1 MPRRNRTVTA
11 NSFLTASV
19 FLVAAAV
26 AGCGHSGSFDV
37 QDSGPT
43 QMNELMAR
51 VQFKEPP
58 KKPRPADLIQCPE
71 IVVLEGTSAD
81 RVYTAGSQANDALR
95 YQFSVLDVARDCR
108 IDGSQISMKVGVD
121 GKILLGPAGSPGSF
135 AAPIRV
141 VIVREVDQAPVFS
154 KLYHIPTAVPA
165 GETQGIFTLVTEPLN
180 VPYTSEYAVHGYTIK
195 VGFDSALDKK
205 DKDKAQPQQANAA
218 AVPPTASGRQ
228 HRHHRHD
235 QTQ

>member
-1 MPRRNRTVTA
+1 MPRRNKTVTA
-11 NSFLTASV
+11 GILF
-19 FLVAAAV
+19 VAAAV

-37 QDSGPT
+37 QDSAPVK
-43 QMNELMAR
+43 MNELMAA
-51 VQFKEPP
+51 VQFKQPP

-108 IDGSQISMKVGVD
+108 VDGNQISMKVGVD

-135 AAPIRV
+135 TAPIRV
-141 VIVREVDQAPVFS
+141 VIVREVDQSPVFS

-165 GETQGIFTLVTEPLN
+165 GEIQGIFTLVTEPLN
-180 VPYTSEYAVHGYTIK
+180 VPYTNEYAVHGYTVK

-205 DKDKAQPQQANAA
+205 GKDKAQPEQANAA
-218 AVPPTASGRQ
+218 AVPPPASGRQ